1 MEFNLAE
8 KLAIVKAIDKV
19 ILADQEV
26 ARGEMKYLGQLMK
39 ILDFDSE
46 FVEEARKFHI
56 KQANAI
62 LEGLSEPKKHSLGIM
77 LHEMAYA
84 DGYLGKEEVKVLFSM
99 FETAG
104 IKIEE
109 PGNHLSVFDISDVYF
124 KSSRHIQRRKEKKL
138 SEEIREKRAIKI
150 EPHIEGKQ
158 GFTITTFRLDGI
170 LPFWGNKV
178 ELAPKHMDIFELN
191 NGKSILKGSVEHT
204 TDFSDPADAQSKYSL
219 SIYHPN
225 NEIEKIVLHNHEEHI
240 DIEYLK

>member
-19 ILADQEV
+19 ILADQKV
-26 ARGEMKYLGQLMK
+26 AKGEMAYLGQLMK
-39 ILDFDSE
+39 LLKFDSE
-46 FVEEARKFHI
+46 FVEEARKFQMQ
-56 KQANAI
+56 QANLI
-62 LEGLSEPKKHSLGIM
+62 LEGLSQPKKHSLGIM

-109 PGNHLSVFDISDVYF
+109 PGNNLSVFDISDVYF
-124 KSSRHIQRRKEKKL
+124 RSSRHFQHHKEKGI
-138 SEEIREKRAIKI
+138 SEEKNEKRAIKI
-150 EPHIEGKQ
+150 EPHIDGKN
-158 GFTITTFRLDGI
+158 GFTITTFRLDGF

-178 ELAPKHMDIFELN
+178 ELTPKHMDIQELN
-191 NGKSILKGSVEHT
+191 KSRSILKGYTSFPET
-204 TDFSDPADAQSKYSL
+204 GADPADQHSNYSL
-219 SIYHPN
+219 SIYHPG
-225 NEIEKIVLHNHEEHI
+225 NEIDKIVLHKLHENI

>member
-19 ILADQEV
+19 ILADQKV
-26 ARGEMKYLGQLMK
+26 AKGEMEYLGQLMK

-46 FVEEARKFHI
+46 FVEEARKFHM

-62 LEGLSEPKKHSLGIM
+62 LEDLSEPKKHSLGIM

-109 PGNHLSVFDISDVYF
+109 PGNQLSVFDISDVYF
-124 KSSRHIQRRKEKKL
+124 KSSRHIQHHKEKKL
-138 SEEIREKRAIKI
+138 SEENKEKRAIKI
-150 EPHIEGKQ
+150 EPHIEGKK
-158 GFTITTFRLDGI
+158 GFTITTFRLDGF

-178 ELAPKHMDIFELN
+178 ELTPKHMDIIELN
-191 NGKSILKGSVEHT
+191 NGRSILKGFAAPPADT
-204 TDFSDPADAQSKYSL
+204 SDPADVHSNYGL
-219 SIYHPN
+219 SIYHPD
-225 NEIEKIVLHNHEEHI
+225 NEIEKIVLHKHHENI